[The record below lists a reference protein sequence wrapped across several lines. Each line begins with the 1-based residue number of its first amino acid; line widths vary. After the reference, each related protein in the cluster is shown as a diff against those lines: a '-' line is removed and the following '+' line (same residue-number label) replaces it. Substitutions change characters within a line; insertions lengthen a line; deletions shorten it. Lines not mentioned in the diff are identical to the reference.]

1 MVHPPNPQSHNRMR
15 GQLQGDL
22 FPSLGALPLGS
33 FSAAT
38 GLPAPGGKIQL
49 HRVGLWCRDWGMK
62 DRLPNRMQLREPCAD
77 RTICWCPEYQPSS
90 AKRQPGRQEK
100 FQDLSFAGVS
110 GFLGAARFPRHF
122 SRPAA
127 LTGCP

>member
-1 MVHPPNPQSHNRMR
+1 MVHPLNPQSHNRMR
-15 GQLQGDL
+15 GRLQGDGI
-22 FPSLGALPLGS
+22 PSLGALPLGS

-38 GLPAPGGKIQL
+38 GSPAPGGKMPPQ
-49 HRVGLWCRDWGMK
+49 RAGLRSGDWGMN

-77 RTICWCPEYQPSS
+77 RTICWCPEYPPSS

-110 GFLGAARFPRHF
+110 GFLGAARFPPHF